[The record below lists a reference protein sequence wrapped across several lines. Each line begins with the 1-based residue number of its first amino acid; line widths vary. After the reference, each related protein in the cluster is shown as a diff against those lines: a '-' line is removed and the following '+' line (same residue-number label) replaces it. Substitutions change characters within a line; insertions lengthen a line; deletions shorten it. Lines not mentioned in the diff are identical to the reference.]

1 MVILRCNVRGII
13 VLERRC
19 VMLQKALYAVIMVSA
34 FILLTAMGGTGGFE
48 RAPRVEKNYAVA
60 VVDSSGNKIE
70 GEKFSWE
77 GRIHFAG
84 YMGMAQVTM
93 PFERIKEL
101 TVGEKRDRKVKVTAR
116 LTDGT
121 ETNFEVDA
129 KSRCF
134 GEAGF
139 GSFMLQMDELKSVT
153 FKKN

>member
-1 MVILRCNVRGII
+1 
-13 VLERRC
+13 
-19 VMLQKALYAVIMVSA
+19 MLQKAFYALVVLAA
-34 FILLTAMGGTGGFE
+34 FTLLTAMGGSGGFE
-48 RAPRVEKNYAVA
+48 RAPRVEKNYAVV
-60 VVDSSGNKIE
+60 VVDASGNKIE

-84 YMGMAQVTM
+84 YLGMAQVTT
-93 PFERIKEL
+93 PFDKIKEL

-134 GEAGF
+134 GEASF
-139 GSFMLQMDELKSVT
+139 GSFMLQMDEVKTVT